1 MGAPTL
7 LDIPEARS
15 SMEIAMRELEENVL
29 PMSIRRSLP
38 DGCSENIA
46 LSVLAGARKVKR
58 EHEPNG

>member
-1 MGAPTL
+1 
-7 LDIPEARS
+7 
-15 SMEIAMRELEENVL
+15 MRELEENVL